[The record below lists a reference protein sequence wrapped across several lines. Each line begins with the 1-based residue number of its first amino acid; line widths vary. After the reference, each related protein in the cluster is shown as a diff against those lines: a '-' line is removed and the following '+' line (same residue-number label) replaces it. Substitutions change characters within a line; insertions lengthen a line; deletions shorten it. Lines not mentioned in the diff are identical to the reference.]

1 MLNKLRK
8 TSSYLSAVIFLGSWT
23 FPVYAADVNLIVTGI
38 TQMTGQVR
46 AALFDKAESFPNRLT
61 DSVQRQAVAVTTGEA
76 ALTFSG
82 VVAGTYAIAVFH
94 DANNNG
100 VLDRNFAGIP
110 TELYGFSNNARSTL
124 GSPRFAQAAF
134 TVEEENVE
142 VEIDV
147 K

>member
-1 MLNKLRK
+1 M
-8 TSSYLSAVIFLGSWT
+8 FLGSWT